1 MYVVLVK
8 RSIFTLWT
16 LIIYQQGFYD
26 TTINLPHLRNNHL
39 IIIKIT
45 TIIPLI
51 VTIIKITNLIVI
63 NCVTIIRITNII
75 IIDVVT
81 IILMITNII
90 HTLSPSAT

>member
-26 TTINLPHLRNNHL
+26 TTINLPHCRNNNL
-39 IIIKIT
+39 IIT

-90 HTLSPSAT
+90 HTL